1 MNQRIQELAYQAE
14 DYADSIVDQGGEFH
28 QAYTRKFAELI
39 VKECM
44 NIAKRTGD
52 NFGSWNPDVVV
63 GGQGGTF
70 CVYYNIKN
78 WFGVEE

>member
-1 MNQRIQELAYQAE
+1 MNERIQELAEQARKKPLG
-14 DYADSIVDQGGEFH
+14 DSWTYRHFGEFEE
-28 QAYTRKFAELI
+28 KFAELI

-70 CVYYNIKN
+70 CVYHNIKN